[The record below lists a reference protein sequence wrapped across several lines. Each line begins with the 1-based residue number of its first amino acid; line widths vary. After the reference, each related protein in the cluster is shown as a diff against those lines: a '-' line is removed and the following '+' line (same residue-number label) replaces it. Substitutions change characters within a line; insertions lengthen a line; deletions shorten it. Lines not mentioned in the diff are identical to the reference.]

1 MLSDVCCDT
10 LVEIWESGAPDL
22 GRLRLDILHYTV
34 EPFDYP
40 KSVTNVLLAAVHETG
55 RYQEGDN
62 NALVG
67 PLVLMALLLCT
78 LRGYDSPDVKVEEGL
93 PLELLRWWPQAQEAI
108 ARLPPPSAEE
118 LPAALD

>member
-22 GRLRLDILHYTV
+22 GRLRLDILNYTV

-40 KSVTNVLLAAVHETG
+40 KSVTDVLLAAVHETA
-55 RYQEGDN
+55 RRQEGDN
-62 NALVG
+62 KALAG

-78 LRGYDSPDVKVEEGL
+78 MRAYDNPDFKIEGL
-93 PLELLRWWPQAQEAI
+93 PRELLRWWPRAQEAI
-108 ARLPPPSAEE
+108 ARLPPPSAKE